1 MRKISKKLNLK
12 QKQLLIGMLIG
23 DGSISNRSDYKIDH
37 SSEQLE
43 YLQWKLQL
51 LESNE
56 IKTTGLKKYKSS
68 SGYNKGEDV
77 YRVRLRTIPTIKA
90 LLRSVYLPKKT
101 ITRRLL
107 NWLTPLEIAIW
118 FMDDGSVNVNTSKQ
132 RSSIKH
138 TVLIATCTD
147 ENTANIIT
155 SYFLEKWG
163 IQFRVFPEQGQKT
176 LTYSIATTSEEE
188 CRKFNNLVYPYV
200 KQVPS
205 LLYKLRN
212 NYTKIQFKQLQQE
225 NSEVQDFL
233 FL

>member
-23 DGSISNRSDYKIDH
+23 DGSITNHPDYKIDH

-51 LESNE
+51 LESNG

-77 YRVRLRTIPTIKA
+77 YRVRLRTTPTIKA

-107 NWLTPLEIAIW
+107 NWLTPLEVAIW

-138 TVLIATCTD
+138 TALIATCTD
-147 ENTANIIT
+147 ESTANIIV